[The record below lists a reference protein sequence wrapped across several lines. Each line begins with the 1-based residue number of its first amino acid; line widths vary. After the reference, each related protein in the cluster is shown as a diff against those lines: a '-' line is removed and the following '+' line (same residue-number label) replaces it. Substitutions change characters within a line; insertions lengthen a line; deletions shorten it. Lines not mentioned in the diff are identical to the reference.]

1 MCSRR
6 SLSSR
11 TIISIFLVSL
21 FVFLFPS
28 CERTRITRKKI
39 DTLFRT
45 EVVLGTLCSV
55 NLFEHGSEERYE
67 EIFERLRQ
75 IEEVFSVNLIYSEI
89 SKVNAMAGI
98 EPVAV
103 SDDFIRVAKRSLI
116 YAEITGGYFDPTIGP
131 LVKLWG
137 INTPQARV
145 PSEEEIIQTLPLVNW
160 RDFIIDEKAKTAFLQ
175 RPKMA
180 LDFGGIAKGYA
191 ADEVVAMLKSE
202 EFPALI
208 DLGGNVYLAGHKK
221 DNAPW
226 NVGIKNPLNK
236 DGAVAA
242 LSLGGNLSAVTSG
255 TYERFMDRG
264 GKIYHHILN
273 PKTGRPAR
281 PGMFSV
287 TVVCPSSI
295 DADALSTSLF
305 IMGKEKG
312 FMFLEALSHNETY
325 ADLAAKAREAQIV
338 YITLHKE
345 IISSDRLT
353 GKIRLLSPDFKISE

>member
-1 MCSRR
+1 MRSGQ
-6 SLSSR
+6 SLSKR
-11 TIISIFLVSL
+11 TILFLLSLSLLIFS
-21 FVFLFPS
+21 S
-28 CERTRITRKKI
+28 CERTRVTRKKV
-39 DTLFRT
+39 DSLFRT

-75 IEEVFSVNLIYSEI
+75 IEEIFNVNLIYSEV

-98 EPVAV
+98 EAVAV
-103 SDDFIRVAKRSLI
+103 SDDFIRVAKSSLA

-145 PSEEEIIQTLPLVNW
+145 PTEEEIIQTLPLVNW
-160 RDFIIDEKAKTAFLQ
+160 RDFIIDETAKTAFLK

-191 ADEVVAMLKSE
+191 ADEIAAMLKPE
-202 EFPALI
+202 EHPALI
-208 DLGGNVYLAGHKK
+208 DLGGNVYLAGSKK
-221 DNAPW
+221 NDAPW
-226 NVGIKNPLNK
+226 NVGVKNPLNRE
-236 DGAVAA
+236 GAVAA
-242 LSLGGNLSAVTSG
+242 LALGGNLSAVTSG
-255 TYERFMDRG
+255 TYERFMERG

-281 PGMFSV
+281 AGLFSV

-295 DADALSTSLF
+295 NADALSTSLF
-305 IMGKEKG
+305 VMGKEKG
-312 FMFLEALSHNETY
+312 LAFLEALKNTSLD
-325 ADLAAKAREAQIV
+325 ADLAACARQTQTV
-338 YITLHKE
+338 YITLKKE
-345 IISSDRLT
+345 IYASEGLSD
-353 GKIRLLSPDFKISE
+353 KIRLLAPDFKISE